1 MKNCR
6 RFSTMLLLALI
17 FAGLP
22 LATNNLFS
30 NYNSVQVR
38 YLRTKGRAFVL
49 FTSNQTMNRAAER
62 LRPGF
67 ADRGLE
73 LFLQGEGLSTSA
85 LVEAAVET
93 TRRFGIEPQL
103 EVGSTD
109 ANIPMSMGIPAIA
122 LGGGG
127 ASGNVHTLDE
137 WFDPSGRDLGIQRLV
152 ALIAVRAGLK

>member
-1 MKNCR
+1 MAGPAKRSGSSFNFGIVR
-6 RFSTMLLLALI
+6 GGISVNAIPAQASMEVDLRSIVAGNLDALEHQLSRTVSAAARASGVEFQI
-17 FAGLP
+17 ERTGERP
-22 LATNNLFS
+22 LGVT
-30 NYNSVQVR
+30 
-38 YLRTKGRAFVL
+38 
-49 FTSNQTMNRAAER
+49 
-62 LRPGF
+62 P
-67 ADRGLE
+67 
-73 LFLQGEGLSTSA
+73 STSA

-93 TRRFGIEPQL
+93 TRRFGVEPQL

-152 ALIAVRAGLK
+152 ALIAVRAGLE